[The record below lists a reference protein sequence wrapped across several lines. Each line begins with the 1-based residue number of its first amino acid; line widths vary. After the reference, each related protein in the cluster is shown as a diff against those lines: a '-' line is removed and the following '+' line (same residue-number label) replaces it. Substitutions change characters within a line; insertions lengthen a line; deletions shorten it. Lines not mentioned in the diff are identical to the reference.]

1 MSYNLIKKEE
11 VKVIDNQGRL
21 VIPKKWLKKHIK
33 DRTVKIEI
41 TDSEIIIKPY
51 EAEDISDLYG
61 KAIKIESDGSDW
73 QEMKRELILKGLKK
87 EGIDLWEY

>member
-1 MSYNLIKKEE
+1 MSYSLIKKEE
-11 VKVIDNQGRL
+11 IKTIDNQGRL
-21 VIPKKWLKKHIK
+21 VIPKNWLKEHVK

-51 EAEDISDLYG
+51 EVEDISDLFG

-73 QEMKRELILKGLKK
+73 HEMKRELILKGLEK
-87 EGIDLWEY
+87 EGIDL